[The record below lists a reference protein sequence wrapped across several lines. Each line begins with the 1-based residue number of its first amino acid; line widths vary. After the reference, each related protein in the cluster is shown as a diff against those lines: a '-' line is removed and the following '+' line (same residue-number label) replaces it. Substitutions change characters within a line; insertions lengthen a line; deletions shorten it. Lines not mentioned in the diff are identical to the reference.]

1 MQALL
6 TQALTEPG
14 IISKCYSTF
23 LGYSILN
30 QMHAMQQCQQRD
42 IAPGPIATFKK
53 WQELGRQVRKG
64 EKAIALTMPVTINKK
79 DDAGNKTGECFQC
92 FALKNNWFVLSQTD
106 GADYANDAA
115 TPAWDKTK
123 ALAALDVSEVRF
135 DHADGNCQGYAS
147 GRTIAVNPV
156 AILPHKTRF
165 HELAH
170 VMLGHTAERMTDSDR
185 TPKDIREVEA
195 ESTAYILC
203 ALLGLPGLD
212 ESRGYIQS
220 WLNQQQLTDKSVM
233 RIFGAANKIMAAGQ

>member
-14 IISKCYSTF
+14 ILSKCYSIF
-23 LGYSILN
+23 HGYSILN
-30 QMHAMQQCQQRD
+30 QMHALQQCRQRD

-64 EKAIALTMPVTINKK
+64 EKAIALTMPVTVNKK
-79 DDAGNKTGECFQC
+79 DDAGNKTGESFQW
-92 FALKNNWFVLSQTD
+92 FTLKNNWFTLAQTE
-106 GADYANDAA
+106 GADFVNESVN
-115 TPAWDKTK
+115 PAWDKAK
-123 ALAALDVSEVRF
+123 ALEMLGITEVSF
-135 DHADGNCQGYAS
+135 DHVDGNCQGYAS
-147 GRTIAVNPV
+147 GKTIAVNPV
-156 AILPHKTRF
+156 AVLPHKTRF

-170 VMLGHTAERMTDSDR
+170 VMLGHTSER

-233 RIFGAANKIMAAGQ
+233 RIFGAANKIMTAGQ

>member
-23 LGYSILN
+23 HGYSILN

-64 EKAIALTMPVTINKK
+64 EKAIALTMPVTVNKK
-79 DDAGNKTGECFQC
+79 DDAGNKTGECFQW
-92 FALKNNWFVLSQTD
+92 FALKNNWFVISQTD

-123 ALAALDVSEVRF
+123 ALAALDVSETAY
-135 DHADGNCQGYAS
+135 DSIDGNCQGYAS
-147 GRTIAVNPV
+147 GKTIAINPV
-156 AILPHKTRF
+156 ALYPHKTRF
-165 HELAH
+165 RELAH
-170 VMLGHTAERMTDSDR
+170 VMLGHTAERMTDSDH

-220 WLNQQQLTDKSVM
+220 WLNRQQLTDKSVM

>member
-1 MQALL
+1 MRAIL

-23 LGYSILN
+23 HGYSILN

-64 EKAIALTMPVTINKK
+64 DKAIALTMPVTVNKK
-79 DDAGNKTGECFQC
+79 DDTGNKTGECFQW

-106 GADYANDAA
+106 GADYANDAT

-123 ALAALDVSEVRF
+123 ALTALEVCETAYDRI
-135 DHADGNCQGYAS
+135 DGNCQGYAS
-147 GRTIAVNPV
+147 GKTIAINPV
-156 AILPHKTRF
+156 ALYPHKTRF

-170 VMLGHTAERMTDSDR
+170 VMLGHTAERMTDSER

-220 WLNQQQLTDKSVM
+220 WLNQQQLSDKSIM
-233 RIFGAANKIMAAGQ
+233 RIFGAANNIMTAGQ